1 MSMTSTICSSSF
13 HLLYSVNMKTTV
25 KNLSDTKVELT
36 IVLGK
41 EELDAA
47 EKVAISKLAKTVK
60 VPGFRKGKVPPSVAM
75 KNVDPEALGQQT
87 LEDALSK
94 AVAQAYMDENIQA
107 LDRPAV
113 EIKKFVPGQELEFTA
128 EAEILPKVTL
138 GDYKKLKAETPKITV
153 AAKEIDEIIERMRNG
168 MAEKKPVER
177 AAKNGDEVKIDFI
190 GKKDDVAFDGGTGT
204 DYDLTLGSNSFIPGF
219 EEGIVGNKAGET
231 FDLKLTFPETYH
243 VADLKGA
250 DVVFTT
256 TLKEVKELVLP
267 ELTDEFAAKVGPFKT
282 VAELKDDIKR
292 ELTAQKEREAGE
304 KLKDDLVKQLVEV
317 STVPVPEI
325 LVKDQS
331 ESIER
336 DMTQNL
342 MYQGLTLDQYLEN
355 KGFESKEK
363 WIDTEVKEAAE
374 KRVQAGLV
382 LAELSKVEKIE
393 ATNQELDEHV
403 AQYKTQYANNPQ
415 MVAQFDQPEAR
426 RDIANRLLTEKTVER
441 LIELNTKK

>member
-1 MSMTSTICSSSF
+1 MNTI
-13 HLLYSVNMKTTV
+13 V

-36 IVLGK
+36 ITLGK

-47 EKVAISKLAKTVK
+47 EKVALSKLAKTVK
-60 VPGFRKGKVPPSVAM
+60 VQGFRKGKVPPSVAA
-75 KNVDPEALGQQT
+75 KNIDPEMLSQQT

-94 AVAQAYMDENIQA
+94 AVAQAYLDKGIQA

-128 EAEILPKVTL
+128 EAEILPTVVL
-138 GDYKKLKAETPKITV
+138 GDYKKLKVEKEKISV
-153 AAKEIDEIIERMRNG
+153 DAKEVNEIIERMRGG
-168 MAEKKPVER
+168 MGEKQPVDR
-177 AAKNGDEVKIDFI
+177 AAKDGDEVKIDFV

-219 EEGIVGNKAGET
+219 EEGIVGKKPGET
-231 FDLKLTFPETYH
+231 FDLKLKFPDTYH

-256 TLKEVKELVLP
+256 TLKEVKEIVLP
-267 ELTDEFAAKVGPFKT
+267 ELNDEFAAKVGPFKT
-282 VAELKDDIKR
+282 VDDLTTDIKR
-292 ELTAQKEREAGE
+292 ELTQQKEREANE
-304 KLKDDLVKQLVEV
+304 KLKDSLVKQLVEV
-317 STVPVPEI
+317 SKVPVPEI
-325 LVKDQS
+325 LVNDQS

-355 KGFESKEK
+355 KGFESKDK
-363 WIDTEVKEAAE
+363 WLKTEVYDAAE
-374 KRVQAGLV
+374 KRVQAGLA
-382 LAELSKVEKIE
+382 LAELSKAEKIE
-393 ATNQELDEHV
+393 ATSAELEEHV
-403 AQYKTQYANNPQ
+403 AMYKSQYANNPQ

-441 LIELNTKK
+441 LVELNTKK